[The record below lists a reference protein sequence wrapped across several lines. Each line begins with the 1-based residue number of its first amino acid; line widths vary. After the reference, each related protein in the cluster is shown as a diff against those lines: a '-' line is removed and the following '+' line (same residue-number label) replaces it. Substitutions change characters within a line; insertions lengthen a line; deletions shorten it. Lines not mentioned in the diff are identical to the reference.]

1 MASTSQPQNVRFSE
15 THEWVRVDGDE
26 ATVGISDYAQHE
38 LGEIVYVN
46 VMADS
51 AGEQQFKAGDKFGEI
66 DSVKSTSELFIPVS
80 GQVVRVNDAL
90 ENHPEQVNDDPYGA
104 GWMLV
109 VKMSDPSEV
118 EKLMDADAYAKFT
131 GQ

>member
-51 AGEQQFKAGDKFGEI
+51 AGEQRFKAGEKFGEI

-80 GQVVRVNDAL
+80 GQVVRVNEAL
-90 ENHPEQVNDDPYGA
+90 EKHPEQVNDDPYGA

-109 VKMSDPSEV
+109 VKMSDPSEA